1 MKNHKLLILIL
12 LFCMT
17 GCSALSRATPQ
28 PLPTIELGQGNPPS
42 QSSTQVVSGG
52 VTASGVI
59 APAQRAKLAFGL
71 GGKIETLDV
80 SVGDRVEA
88 GQVLARLEGQ
98 ENLEA
103 SVSTAEFELLQAQ
116 QSLEDLT
123 NQVETNR
130 VQAMQDIV
138 KYERAVRDAQ
148 YALYNF
154 TVPSNQANFDAVEAL
169 NKMQVNLDKARAA
182 FEPYRFEPSEDKTR
196 KDRKEALDAAQ
207 ADYNAA
213 VRRLQLEYDLEAA
226 QVYLDKALHEYDIL
240 KSGPDPDKVRLAE
253 ARQTNAQNQ
262 LVAAQAALKRLTLT
276 ASFAGTVSRLDL
288 NIGEWVIAGQPILE
302 LADLDNLHVETTDL
316 SERDVPQV
324 QVGQPVE
331 VIVKALGLNVSGH
344 VSKISPLA
352 ATLGGDVVY
361 KITVELDAIP
371 PGLREG
377 MSVDVQFIPVP

>member
-1 MKNHKLLILIL
+1 
-12 LFCMT
+12 MT

-103 SVSTAEFELLQAQ
+103 SISTAEFELLQAQ

-361 KITVELDAIP
+361 KITVELDTIP